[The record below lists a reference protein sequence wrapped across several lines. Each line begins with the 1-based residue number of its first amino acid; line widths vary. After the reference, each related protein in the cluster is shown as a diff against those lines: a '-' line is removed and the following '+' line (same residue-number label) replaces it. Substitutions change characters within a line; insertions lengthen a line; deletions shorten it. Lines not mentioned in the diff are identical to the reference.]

1 VTIDFYPTLSRT
13 IKSLDPHTP
22 AGRMAVYDRA
32 RQMLVSQLRARNTT
46 PSEARAKQSAL
57 ESAIERIETETAKA
71 NNPLRAAEA
80 SAPAKTGV
88 VWTLLDSIRAT
99 PIKSA
104 KAAITATKKIVT
116 FPLTRERR
124 ERDELAFLPAALEI
138 VETPPSPIGR
148 AIGATLIVLFCL
160 ALTWASFGHVDIVAS
175 ATGKIVPSGRVKLIQ
190 PFETGVVRA
199 IHIHD
204 GQSVKAGDLLIEL
217 DPTMTAAEQEHIR
230 SDLIAAQLD
239 IARLRAALSDDP
251 EGMFQ
256 PPAGASPALVNMQRK
271 FLAQQIDEYRAKLG
285 ALDRQRVQKEA
296 ERATIAATIAKLDA
310 SSPLIQQRVDIR
322 KYLADKELGSKLTYL
337 EIQQLLTEN
346 EKDLMVQKSRLQ
358 EADAAIA
365 AITQSHAQAD
375 AEFRR
380 TLFGELA
387 EAERKAGGL
396 ADDLAKAEQRTKLQ
410 LLTAPVDGVVQQLSV
425 HTIGGVVTPA
435 QQLAVVVPADAVL
448 EVEAMVP
455 NRDIGFVHPGDDA
468 QIKIDTFNFTR
479 YGLLHGRVVSV
490 SRDAIVRETPQD
502 RNNDRPKGAESDSSE
517 PKGQEFVYSARVS
530 LDRTQIQVD
539 DDAVANLSPGMAV
552 TVEIKTGSRAVISYL
567 LSPLLRYQHESMHER

>member
-1 VTIDFYPTLSRT
+1 
-13 IKSLDPHTP
+13 
-22 AGRMAVYDRA
+22 M
-32 RQMLVSQLRARNTT
+32 
-46 PSEARAKQSAL
+46 
-57 ESAIERIETETAKA
+57 
-71 NNPLRAAEA
+71 
-80 SAPAKTGV
+80 
-88 VWTLLDSIRAT
+88 
-99 PIKSA
+99 
-104 KAAITATKKIVT
+104 
-116 FPLTRERR
+116 
-124 ERDELAFLPAALEI
+124 
-138 VETPPSPIGR
+138 
-148 AIGATLIVLFCL
+148 
-160 ALTWASFGHVDIVAS
+160 
-175 ATGKIVPSGRVKLIQ
+175 
-190 PFETGVVRA
+190 RA
-199 IHIHD
+199 IHIRD
-204 GQSVKAGDLLIEL
+204 GQSVKAGDVLIEL
-217 DPTMTAAEQEHIR
+217 DPTMTAAEQGHIR

-239 IARLRAALSDDP
+239 IARLRAALSDNP

-271 FLAQQIDEYRAKLG
+271 FLAQQIDEHRAKLA
-285 ALDRQRVQKEA
+285 ALDRQRAQKEA

-310 SSPLIQQRVDIR
+310 SGPLIQQRVDIR

-365 AITQSHAQAD
+365 AITESHAQAD
-375 AEFRR
+375 AEFHR

-425 HTIGGVVTPA
+425 HTVGGVVTPA

-448 EVEAMVP
+448 EVEAMVS

-490 SRDAIVRETPQD
+490 SPDAIVRETPQD

-530 LDRTQIQVD
+530 LDRTQIQVED
-539 DDAVANLSPGMAV
+539 SFANLSPGMAV

>member
-1 VTIDFYPTLSRT
+1 
-13 IKSLDPHTP
+13 
-22 AGRMAVYDRA
+22 MAVYDRA

-99 PIKSA
+99 PMKSA
-104 KAAITATKKIVT
+104 KAALAVTKNVIL

-160 ALTWASFGHVDIVAS
+160 ALIWASFGHVDIVAS

-239 IARLRAALSDDP
+239 IARLRAALSDNP

-337 EIQQLLTEN
+337 ETQQLLTEN

-502 RNNDRPKGAESDSSE
+502 RNNDRPKGAESDGSE

>member
-1 VTIDFYPTLSRT
+1 MTIDFYPTLSRT

-425 HTIGGVVTPA
+425 HTVGGVVTPA

-455 NRDIGFVHPGDDA
+455 NRDIGFIHPGDDA